1 MNTAPLRFLNLSLRG
16 STLASKFLL
25 IFFLARYAEPAE
37 VGLYGLIA
45 VTVSYG
51 LYFLGFDFYMYTTRE
66 LLGNSPAMWGRFL
79 KSQVGLS
86 VILYC
91 IFLPASIV
99 LFVIGLLPWWVL
111 PWFMALLVLEHVTQE
126 LNRLLVAL
134 SRQLM
139 ASWVL
144 FFRSGFWALVVV
156 VGMHFNTDLRELE
169 TVLWAWIASACFAAV
184 IGVYSVHR
192 IDSGGWSDAIDWEWI
207 HRGLKVAIPMLVAT
221 LALRGL
227 YTIDRYWFESLM
239 GLDVLGAYVLFVG
252 ICNALLSFMDAAV
265 FTFLYPPMIA
275 ANASNDADEFSR
287 QFRQLALQ
295 TVVLVIL
302 FSLLA
307 WFAVGPLLQWLDRP
321 LYSEHQYLFGWLL
334 LANAFF
340 ILSMVPHFGLYARG
354 KDGPIIASHL
364 VGLAVFI
371 GATALYSGHWP
382 LLAVPYGLVTAFAS
396 ILALKS
402 WQFYRMTP
410 QSWW

>member
-1 MNTAPLRFLNLSLRG
+1 MNTALLRFLNLSLRG

-51 LYFLGFDFYMYTTRE
+51 LYFLGFDFYMYTARE
-66 LLGNSPAMWGRFL
+66 LLGNSPAVWGRFL

-86 VILYC
+86 ALLYC
-91 IFLPASIV
+91 IFLPASVV
-99 LFVIGLLPWWVL
+99 LFLIGLLPWWVL
-111 PWFMALLVLEHVTQE
+111 PWFTALLVLEHVTQE

-144 FFRSGFWALVVV
+144 FFRSGFWAVVV
-156 VGMHFNTDLRELE
+156 VVVMHFNAGLRELE
-169 TVLWAWIASACFAAV
+169 TVLWAWTASAFFAAMV
-184 IGVYSVHR
+184 GVYSIYR
-192 IDSGGWSDAIDWEWI
+192 IDSGGWSDVIDWQWI
-207 HRGLKVAIPMLVAT
+207 CRGLKIAIPMLVAT

-252 ICNALLSFMDAAV
+252 ICNALLSFMDAGV

-275 ANASNDADEFSR
+275 ANASNDAGEFR
-287 QFRQLALQ
+287 RRFRQLALQ
-295 TVVLVIL
+295 TWVLVTL

-321 LYSEHQYLFGWLL
+321 LYSEYQYLFGWLL
-334 LANAFF
+334 LANALF
-340 ILSMVPHFGLYARG
+340 IVSMVPHFGLYARG
-354 KDGPIIASHL
+354 KDRPIIVSH
-364 VGLAVFI
+364 VSGLAVFI
-371 GATALYSGHWP
+371 GTTALYSEYWP
-382 LLAVPYGLVTAFAS
+382 SLAVPYGLVTAFAS
-396 ILALKS
+396 ILVLKS
-402 WQFYRMTP
+402 WQFYRLTP
-410 QSWW
+410 RPWW